1 MHACVLSHVH
11 FLATLWTVA
20 ARLLCPW
27 DFPGKNTGVG
37 YHFLLQGIFPTQGL
51 NPGLLRWQV
60 GSLPLH
66 QLGSIPS
73 WKYTF
78 SLHLFLPQ
86 TWWKDGDCGK
96 NYEAD
101 SFWLKNDDEPCPCLK
116 NAQVTVN
123 SSPPLW
129 LLSWMLFY
137 HGSCRENSGH
147 ILWKAGIFRQWWCAL
162 AVYGLIHEAS
172 KTKGVFLLAGH
183 ALHQQMNLCL
193 WWGPNSIR

>member
-1 MHACVLSHVH
+1 MCVYVQ

-27 DFPGKNTGVG
+27 DFPGKNTRVG

-51 NPGLLRWQV
+51 NPGLLCWQV

-66 QLGSIPS
+66 HLGSIPS

-116 NAQVTVN
+116 NAQSTPCDSFLGCFSITIPV
-123 SSPPLW
+123 
-129 LLSWMLFY
+129 
-137 HGSCRENSGH
+137 GR
-147 ILWKAGIFRQWWCAL
+147 ILGIFCGKLGFSGNDNVCWLCMAWYMRLLRPKGCFYLPVMHSISKWIFAFGE
-162 AVYGLIHEAS
+162 VLI
-172 KTKGVFLLAGH
+172 V
-183 ALHQQMNLCL
+183 
-193 WWGPNSIR
+193 